1 MTKLLR
7 SLVNLPMTIAI
18 SGLVLGSIVVSIAV
32 VSGAIYFNLHARE
45 VAETSV
51 LERNNISVAASVL
64 ERRISGSSLKWT
76 DDGDLVSF
84 ETFAIPIF
92 YDSRVID
99 SVTRVVKQDAAI
111 LAFDAASQTLISKT
125 ASFTLPDGTTELTF
139 TGDSAIY
146 GPVSRGEPFVG
157 EAEIQGQRYF
167 GAAQPILKAGGEV
180 IGAIFVA
187 VPAAELQAAA
197 NGTLQLILVAGLL
210 ITLTLGTIGV
220 LMSRAISKPI
230 PNLARSMRLIA
241 DGNFATAVPYVSQ
254 TNEIGGMAKAVE
266 VFRNNGLKVRE
277 LTAAEER
284 RVRAD
289 ALDRQTM
296 MSDLQ
301 VAFGGVVDAAIG
313 GDFSRRVDVSFPDSE
328 LNSLATSINSLVSN
342 FNRGV
347 METGQVLGAIAEA
360 DLRQRI
366 RGDYAGAFAQ
376 LKTSTNAVA
385 EKLTQIVARLRVT
398 SSGLKIAA
406 GEISSGSVELSERT
420 TRQAAAIEETSA
432 AMEQVAS
439 TVLQNARLA
448 SDASSSAA
456 TMTQTAVAGGRVMQS
471 VTDAMGRIT
480 ESSAKISNVIG
491 LIDDIA
497 FQTNLLALN
506 ASVEAARAGDAG
518 QGFAVVAVEVRRL
531 AQSAAK
537 ASKEVKQFID
547 QSSSEVATGSKFV
560 DEASAKFKVVLDAA
574 HGNEGLLTVIA
585 KQSHEQA
592 SAIDEIKSAVRQL
605 DEMTQ
610 HNAAL
615 VDLTNVNI
623 ERTEAQANEL
633 DRIVEIFQIT
643 DNTASLG
650 HGVEKPVPQNVL
662 RRGA

>member
-1 MTKLLR
+1 MTKLPR

-125 ASFTLPDGTTELTF
+125 ASFKFPDGTTELTF
-139 TGDSAIY
+139 AGDSAIY

-187 VPAAELQAAA
+187 VPATELQAAA

-230 PNLARSMRLIA
+230 PNLAQSMHLIA

-266 VFRNNGLKVRE
+266 VFRNNGLKVRD
-277 LTAAEER
+277 LTAAEEH

-289 ALDRQTM
+289 AHDRQTM

-301 VAFGGVVDAAIG
+301 VAFGSVVDAAIG

-385 EKLTQIVARLRVT
+385 EKLTQIVAQLRVT

-456 TMTQTAVAGGRVMQS
+456 TMTQ
-471 VTDAMGRIT
+471 
-480 ESSAKISNVIG
+480 
-491 LIDDIA
+491 
-497 FQTNLLALN
+497 
-506 ASVEAARAGDAG
+506 
-518 QGFAVVAVEVRRL
+518 
-531 AQSAAK
+531 
-537 ASKEVKQFID
+537 
-547 QSSSEVATGSKFV
+547 
-560 DEASAKFKVVLDAA
+560 
-574 HGNEGLLTVIA
+574 
-585 KQSHEQA
+585 
-592 SAIDEIKSAVRQL
+592 
-605 DEMTQ
+605 
-610 HNAAL
+610 
-615 VDLTNVNI
+615 
-623 ERTEAQANEL
+623 
-633 DRIVEIFQIT
+633 
-643 DNTASLG
+643 
-650 HGVEKPVPQNVL
+650 
-662 RRGA
+662 